1 MIETLR
7 RQSLGTLRHQLTVG
21 VVLVIAATM
30 ALFVWDL
37 TLRQRDVFLERQAE
51 SSVGLTQALATAAAG
66 ALVARDLAGLQEL
79 VDAQR
84 QFPVLEFAMLLDT
97 QGRALA
103 HTDRARLGQ
112 FVRDLPI
119 KAETVTLAR
128 LAELVDVATP
138 VVLNGRPV
146 GWARVGLARRVAIRT
161 GEDIALE
168 GVEALARALES
179 VMAEIEHPDQLE

>member
-1 MIETLR
+1 MAGVKPQADRLR
-7 RQSLGTLRHQLTVG
+7 RG
-21 VVLVIAATM
+21 VLLVTMGCRNADVVDQERAAIRTG
-30 ALFVWDL
+30 AD
-37 TLRQRDVFLERQAE
+37 DV
-51 SSVGLTQALATAAAG
+51 
-66 ALVARDLAGLQEL
+66 DLAGLQEL